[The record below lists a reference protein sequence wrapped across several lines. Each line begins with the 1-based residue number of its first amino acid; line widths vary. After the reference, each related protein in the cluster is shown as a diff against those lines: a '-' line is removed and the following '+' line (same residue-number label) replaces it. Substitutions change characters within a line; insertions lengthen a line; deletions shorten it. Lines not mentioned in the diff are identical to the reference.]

1 MDIRLD
7 YSDIDFISEKALNI
21 LKKTYLE
28 EVKNKGFISVII
40 SGGKSPLNFYSKL
53 NADKNIDFSKIFFFI
68 SDERVTKDYSELNY
82 LSIEKTLFLDK
93 KEYNFKK
100 INLEMDNPRICYS
113 KEIEDFLKKYE
124 VFDLSFLGVGPDGH
138 LASLFKPDYGTEEKV
153 IETVAEEYKTVDR
166 ISLNFSVLNK
176 AKQTIF
182 IISGKGKDRVASDII
197 KGDIKDYPINGIA
210 TPKCYLID
218 SNSVNINL

>member
-1 MDIRLD
+1 MDILLD
-7 YSDIDFISEKALNI
+7 YSDLDLITEKALSI
-21 LKKTYLE
+21 FEKRYSE

-53 NADKNIDFSKIFFFI
+53 NSDKNIDFSKIIFFI

-82 LSIEKTLFLDK
+82 ISIEKTLFWGK
-93 KEYNFKK
+93 REYNFKK
-100 INLEMDNPRICYS
+100 INLENTPKISYS

-124 VFDLSFLGVGPDGH
+124 TFDLSFLGVGPDGH

-153 IETVAEEYKTVDR
+153 IETIAEGYKTVDR
-166 ISLNFSVLNK
+166 ISLNFSVFNK

-182 IISGKGKDRVASDII
+182 IISGRGKDKVVADII
-197 KGDIKDYPINGIA
+197 KGDIKNYPISGIT

-218 SNSVNINL
+218 SNSVNITL

>member
-7 YSDIDFISEKALNI
+7 YSDMELITEKAFSI
-21 LKKTYLE
+21 FERSYLE

-40 SGGKSPLNFYSKL
+40 SGGKSPLSFYSKL

-68 SDERVTKDYSELNY
+68 SDERVTKDRSELNY
-82 LSIEKTLFLDK
+82 ESIEKTLFSGK

-100 INLEMDNPRICYS
+100 INLETDNPKICYS
-113 KEIEDFLKKYE
+113 KEIEDFLKEYE
-124 VFDLSFLGVGPDGH
+124 VFDISFLGVGPDGH

-153 IETVAEEYKTVDR
+153 IETVAQGYKTADR

-182 IISGKGKDRVASDII
+182 IISGKGKDKVASDII
-197 KGDIKDYPINGIA
+197 KGDIKNYPISGIA